1 MEWRRGE
8 TSLLIPCIDLQRGRA
23 VQLVHG
29 REREL
34 AIDDVLGLLQRFSR
48 YEWLHV
54 IDLDAAMRK
63 GHNNRLVR
71 QLCVEASHRYKMK
84 VRVGGGIRT
93 VKRARSVVNLGAQ
106 QVIIGSA
113 AFRNGLPNLGFLQ
126 KLSRAVGKRHI
137 IVALDTAKG
146 RIVIDGW
153 RTPLTLE
160 PTDVFSVLESCCAG
174 FLCTDVD
181 REGTMRGANL
191 GWFRSLR
198 AATKLPIIAAGG
210 ISTTREIRALENI
223 GMDSAVGM
231 ALYKN
236 RVR

>member
-1 MEWRRGE
+1 M
-8 TSLLIPCIDLQRGRA
+8 LIPCIDLQSGQA

-29 REREL
+29 RRKEL
-34 AIDDVLGLLQRFSR
+34 SVPDVFGLLERFAG
-48 YEWLHV
+48 YEWLHL

-63 GHNNRLVR
+63 GHNNRLIR
-71 QLCVEASHRYKMK
+71 RLCERAAREQKRK

-93 VKRARSVVNLGAQ
+93 VAGAKKLVDLGAR

-113 AFRNGLPNLGFLQ
+113 AFRDGRPNTKFL
-126 KLSRAVGKRHI
+126 KRLAAAI
-137 IVALDTAKG
+137 GRKRVVVALDTAHGK
-146 RIVIDGW
+146 IVVHGW
-153 RTPLTLE
+153 RKSLAAEPRDVMADLE
-160 PTDVFSVLESCCAG
+160 PYCSA

-191 GWFRSLR
+191 EWFRGLR
-198 AATKLPIIAAGG
+198 KATKLPIIAAGG
-210 ISTTREIRALENI
+210 ISTLRQIHALETA
-223 GMDSAVGM
+223 GMDAAVGM

>member
-1 MEWRRGE
+1 V
-8 TSLLIPCIDLQRGRA
+8 LIPCIDLQRGQA

-29 REREL
+29 RKREL
-34 AIDDVLGLLQRFSR
+34 AVVDVLGLLERFGNYR
-48 YEWLHV
+48 WLHV
-54 IDLDAAMRK
+54 IDLDAAMSK
-63 GHNNRLVR
+63 GQNNRLVK
-71 QLCVEASHRYKMK
+71 QLCVEARSKHGMK

-93 VKRARSVVNLGAQ
+93 MRRAESLAKLGVDQ
-106 QVIIGSA
+106 IIVGSG
-113 AFRNGLPNLGFLQ
+113 AFRRGRPNLDFLK
-126 KLSRAVGKRHI
+126 KLSTRVGKKRV

-146 RIVIDGW
+146 RIVIHGW
-153 RTPLTLE
+153 RTSL
-160 PTDVFSVLESCCAG
+160 SVAAAEVMTALAPFCGG

-191 GWFRSLR
+191 TWFRALR
-198 AATKLPIIAAGG
+198 GATKLPIIAAGG
-210 ISTTREIRALENI
+210 ISTTREIRALERI

>member
-1 MEWRRGE
+1 M
-8 TSLLIPCIDLQRGRA
+8 LIPCIDLQCGQA

-29 REREL
+29 RRREL
-34 AIDDVLGLLQRFSR
+34 AVADVLGLLERFSR

-63 GHNNRLVR
+63 GQNNALVR
-71 QLCVEASHRYKMK
+71 QLCLEARRKYGME

-93 VKRARSVVNLGAQ
+93 VRRAEELKKLGAR

-113 AFRNGLPNLGFLQ
+113 AFRRGRPNLPFLK
-126 KLSRAVGKRHI
+126 KLAARIGKKHVLI
-137 IVALDTAKG
+137 ALDTAKG
-146 RIVIDGW
+146 RVVTHGW
-153 RTPLTLE
+153 RTALRVE
-160 PTDVFSVLESCCAG
+160 PANVFGAFAPYCGG

-181 REGTMRGANL
+181 REGTMGGVNL
-191 GWFRSLR
+191 QWFRSLR
-198 AATKLPIIAAGG
+198 AATKLPIVAAGG

-223 GMDSAVGM
+223 GMHSAVGM

-236 RVR
+236 RVA

>member
-1 MEWRRGE
+1 V
-8 TSLLIPCIDLQRGRA
+8 LIPCIDLQRGQA

-29 REREL
+29 RKREL
-34 AIDDVLGLLQRFSR
+34 AVVDVLGLLERFSR

-63 GHNNRLVR
+63 GHNNALVR
-71 QLCVEASHRYKMK
+71 QLCVEARRKYKMK

-93 VKRARSVVNLGAQ
+93 VRRAEDLKKLGVQ
-106 QVIIGSA
+106 QIIVGSA
-113 AFRNGLPNLGFLQ
+113 AFRKGQPNLPFL
-126 KLSRAVGKRHI
+126 KEFASRIGKRNI
-137 IVALDTAKG
+137 LIALDTVKG
-146 RIVIDGW
+146 RVVTHGW
-153 RTPLTLE
+153 RTKLSVE
-160 PTDVFSVLESCCAG
+160 PSEVFGAMERYCAG

-181 REGTMRGANL
+181 REGTMSGVNL
-191 GWFRSLR
+191 KWFRSLR

-210 ISTTREIRALENI
+210 ISTTRQIRALEKI

-236 RVR
+236 LVA